1 MSFVCFVQSSRYL
14 LLQRSSNLFDMI
26 PYLPKRRSAKLIN
39 IPRKLCLIQQ
49 EYAGIVSVPHN
60 ENNSLTV
67 FPKMLRASGQVPWKE
82 RTCSDRRGEQQ
93 GKSLSITFKQ
103 AIQHSF

>member
-1 MSFVCFVQSSRYL
+1 
-14 LLQRSSNLFDMI
+14 MI

-67 FPKMLRASGQVPWKE
+67 FPKNAESLRASSVSNKNMPASSLFLTT
-82 RTCSDRRGEQQ
+82 RTTR
-93 GKSLSITFKQ
+93 
-103 AIQHSF
+103 

>member
-1 MSFVCFVQSSRYL
+1 
-14 LLQRSSNLFDMI
+14 MI

-67 FPKMLRASGQVPWKE
+67 FPKNAESLRASSVGRNELVRIAEVSSREKACP
-82 RTCSDRRGEQQ
+82 
-93 GKSLSITFKQ
+93 
-103 AIQHSF
+103 